1 MKDGKVLI
9 LIVDDNRKNLKLL
22 GQVLREQG
30 YNITLAQDG
39 EKALA
44 AVNVKKPDLILLDV
58 MMPGM
63 NGFKVCKRLKKDDET
78 KDIPVIFLTAKNDK
92 KDVID
97 GLKLGA
103 VDYITKPFDTDE
115 LLSRVSTHLELK
127 ISRDIIATQ
136 KTELQNINTELA
148 EANAAKDK
156 FFYIIAH
163 DLGDL
168 FNGLLSFC
176 DILTNKSAQLSDA
189 EKEGFLEIIQKSSQQ
204 GFTLLRNLFEWSG
217 VQTGEIEFKPESLNL
232 KSLIDAN
239 IEMGRFRQEAESKN
253 ILLSSDISDSI
264 FVFADSNM
272 LDTIIKNLVSN
283 AIKFTP
289 ENGKITISARK
300 RDNLVR
306 IAVADTGI
314 GISPENIDKLFHID
328 VSHRVIGTSAEKGAG
343 LGLILCKE
351 LVEKN
356 GGQIW
361 LESKEWKGTTAY
373 VTLPEPQVESELRE
387 LL

>member
-1 MKDGKVLI
+1 MKDGKALI

-22 GQVLREQG
+22 GQILREEG
-30 YNITLAQDG
+30 HNITLAEDG
-39 EKALA
+39 ERALIA
-44 AVNVKKPDLILLDV
+44 TSAKKPDLILLDI

-63 NGFKVCKRLKKDDET
+63 NGFKVCKRLKKEDET

-97 GLKLGA
+97 ALRLGA

-115 LLSRVSTHLELK
+115 LLTRVNTHLELK
-127 ISRDIIATQ
+127 IARDTIATQ
-136 KTELQNINTELA
+136 KADLENVNAALKD
-148 EANAAKDK
+148 ANAAKDK

-176 DILTNKSAQLSDA
+176 DILTNKNAQLSDE

-232 KSLIDAN
+232 KASIDAN
-239 IEMGRFRQEAESKN
+239 IEMRRFSEEAESKN
-253 ILLSSDISDSI
+253 IALSSDIPDDM

-272 LDTIIKNLVSN
+272 VDTIIKNLVSN
-283 AIKFTP
+283 AINFTS
-289 ENGKITISARK
+289 EGGKITISAR
-300 RDNLVR
+300 RSSDFIR
-306 IAVADTGI
+306 IAIADTGI
-314 GISPENIDKLFHID
+314 GISPEDLGKLFHID
-328 VSHRVIGTSAEKGAG
+328 VNHKAIGKSTEKGAG

-361 LESKEWKGTTAY
+361 LESREWKGTTAY
-373 VTLPEPQVESELRE
+373 VTLPSPREESELRE